1 MPNLQA
7 HRAKERGRP
16 VLAREFRRMN
26 FRGADLPARREF
38 QQLAAEQPELRQ
50 LERLLRLMLA
60 GYPVNVPTQ
69 ELPDVRNNEVRC
81 HLLAVFV
88 AKELGA
94 ALCTEGLQLL
104 SALGMLGPD
113 SNVQLL
119 RAGRVQPSGL
129 ALVLYNMLRWLL
141 CRCTCT
147 SAPACR
153 SRRTAARQW
162 RASPCTLARRAA
174 ASTT

>member
-1 MPNLQA
+1 
-7 HRAKERGRP
+7 
-16 VLAREFRRMN
+16 MN
-26 FRGADLPARREF
+26 FRGADSPARREF
-38 QQLAAEQPELRQ
+38 QQLAAQQPELRQ

-81 HLLAVFV
+81 RLLAVFV

-94 ALCTEGLQLL
+94 VLCTEGLQLP

-113 SNVQLL
+113 SMCSCCEP
-119 RAGRVQPSGL
+119 AGGQPPGL
-129 ALVLYNMLRWLL
+129 ALVSDMLMWLL

-147 SAPACR
+147 SAPARR
-153 SRRTAARQW
+153 SRRTAARQS
-162 RASPCTLARRAA
+162 RASPYTLARRAA